1 MPLIRIETTV
11 CTGEGEGES
20 VAGGTA
26 TALRSESYRTRRV
39 LECAMIGPGDAAHP
53 VSERSP

>member
-11 CTGEGEGES
+11 CTGEGES